1 MIPPVD
7 RPPTPAP
14 PRSSSP
20 EDAARAQLGPPP
32 RSPAAAAERDVM
44 ALQADLDEVEQYRM
58 PLMAHLIELR
68 DRLIWSVGALV
79 VGCAIG
85 FAFAKEAIEILKA
98 PFVQALTDTGTDG
111 GLSLV
116 NSPFEGFVV
125 LMKVAFIV
133 GLVISSPVISWQL
146 WQFVAPGLYKTERA
160 VVAPLAFSS
169 TGLFLAGGAF
179 CYFVIF
185 PYAFPFFIQVLD
197 VEVNLSVN
205 GYLMAMIQMMIAF
218 GACFQLPVLS
228 FFLARIGV
236 VDHIDL
242 WNWFRPAVIVIFIIA
257 AIITPPDVLT
267 QTLVGIPMVLLYLVG
282 IGIARMFTTK
292 VREPAAVNA
301 AT

>member
-7 RPPTPAP
+7 RPPGASTPRTA
-14 PRSSSP
+14 SP
-20 EDAARAQLGPPP
+20 GDDARARLGPPP
-32 RSPAAAAERDVM
+32 RSPGAAADRDVA
-44 ALQADLDEVEQYRM
+44 ALQAELDEVEQFRM

-68 DRLIWSVGALV
+68 DRLIWSVGALI
-79 VGCAIG
+79 VGCSVG
-85 FAFAKEAIEILKA
+85 FVFAREAIEVLKA
-98 PFVQALTDTGTDG
+98 PFVLALESTGTDG

-218 GACFQLPVLS
+218 GACFQLPVLA
-228 FFLARIGV
+228 FFLARIGI

-292 VREPAAVNA
+292 VREPGAPTA